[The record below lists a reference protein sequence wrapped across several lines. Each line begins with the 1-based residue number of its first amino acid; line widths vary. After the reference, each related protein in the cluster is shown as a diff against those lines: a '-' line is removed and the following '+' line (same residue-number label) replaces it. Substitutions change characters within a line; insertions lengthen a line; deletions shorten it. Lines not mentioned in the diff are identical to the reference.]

1 VDLPAPEAPTMATV
15 SPAAICRSTSA
26 RMVSVPSGLL
36 TCFVTLSAFRTGG

>member
-1 VDLPAPEAPTMATV
+1 MATV

-36 TCFVTLSAFRTGG
+36 TFFVTLSAFRTGG